1 MSPLVII
8 LLLLAGL
15 SEAIGRLLP
24 LIARRPRTSRPQLI
38 PLLLI
43 GAVVE
48 GAVFALWPL
57 TAWTLAELMLSA
69 PLSGGAAFTWTPDLV
84 VPLLLAAVL
93 AFPLLGPLLH
103 LLLLVAVGAGLV
115 APLAAATGLGW
126 WAAAG
131 CVAVAGFGLGIAVEV
146 VRRLVVQISA
156 ITGMREPVT

>member
-24 LIARRPRTSRPQLI
+24 LLTRRPRTSRPQLI

-57 TAWTLAELMLSA
+57 TAWTIAELTLSA
-69 PLSGGAAFTWTPDLV
+69 PLSGVAPFTWTPGLV
-84 VPLLLAAVL
+84 VPLLLSAVL

-103 LLLLVAVGAGLV
+103 LLLLVAVGASLV
-115 APLAAATGLGW
+115 APLAAGTGLGW

-131 CVAVAGFGLGIAVEV
+131 CVAVAGLGLGTTVEV
-146 VRRLVVQISA
+146 VRRLVVRISA
-156 ITGMREPVT
+156 ATGVREQVT